1 MAVGALLLLGAAISP
16 PLKADDVGTW
26 DKRRPCSEGQT
37 SGTSWLD
44 ETQDV
49 VSSTLCRNA
58 AWLDSFFGNELGD
71 ENPRSQLR
79 IKNSFTLEDVD
90 GLTNKFSSSV
100 GARAYL
106 PSANKRL
113 KLILESD
120 EDQQLGGNINNNL
133 DQSFDTTPQESGVRA
148 GVRYQKDNFWDFDL
162 GIRRKGG
169 VKAIMQAR
177 HKNVF
182 TIDEVSQLR
191 FRQTFFGMV
200 TYGFGEE
207 TQFNYER
214 LVIDRSHV
222 FVWSNRLEWTELT
235 RGLAAQSFV
244 GLLHQ
249 ENRQVATEVLLG
261 YSMQTWPVPMVNNFN
276 LTYRYRRN
284 LYKDW
289 LFIEYEP
296 EINFPAAYDRRPIPK
311 FTLHLDVVFGEE

>member
-1 MAVGALLLLGAAISP
+1 MVGTLLLAGASASMP
-16 PLKADDVGTW
+16 AFAVGTW
-26 DKRRPCSEGQT
+26 DKRKPCTQADD
-37 SGTSWLD
+37 SGVTWLD

-58 AWLDSFFGNELGD
+58 AWLDSFFGTELGD

-90 GLTNKFSSSV
+90 GLSSEFKSSV

-106 PSANKRL
+106 PSANKKF

-120 EDQQLGGNINNNL
+120 DDRQLGGDIVPGTETAPDANL
-133 DQSFDTTPQESGVRA
+133 QDSGLRA
-148 GVRYQKDNFWDFDL
+148 GVRYQQNDFWDFDV
-162 GIRRKGG
+162 GIRRKSG
-169 VKAIMQAR
+169 VKALMQIR

-182 TIDEVSQLR
+182 PIDEVSQLR

-214 LVIDRSHV
+214 LVIDRAHV
-222 FVWSNRLEWTELT
+222 FIWSNRLEWTELT
-235 RGLAAQSFV
+235 YGMSAHSFV

-249 ENRQVATEVLLG
+249 ENRQVATEVLMG
-261 YSMQTWPVPMVNNFN
+261 YSIQTWPVPTVTNFN

-296 EINFPAAYDRRPIPK
+296 EINFPANEDRRPIPK
-311 FTLHLDVVFGEE
+311 FTLHLDMVFGEE